1 MTLSGAIRITATI
14 GSLTLTAGSG
24 CQTMGKTSDGMTIVK
39 PSPAQIESA
48 AKAVVCKSFKPI
60 TFSGKNDTSETISQ
74 VRGHNAAWQSYGCK

>member
-1 MTLSGAIRITATI
+1 MR
-14 GSLTLTAGSG
+14 SLTILSIATSCFLGLSAGTG
-24 CQTMGKTSDGMTIVK
+24 CQTTSDGMTVVK
-39 PSPAQIESA
+39 PSRAQIESA